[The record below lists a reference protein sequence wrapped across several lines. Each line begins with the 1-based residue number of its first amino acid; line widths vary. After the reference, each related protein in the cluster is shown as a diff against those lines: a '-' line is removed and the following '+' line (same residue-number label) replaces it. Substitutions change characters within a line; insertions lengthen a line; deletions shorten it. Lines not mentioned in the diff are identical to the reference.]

1 MRRRDFLAFTANAAA
16 SAAIAWPLTARAQT
30 DRPRLLGVLMPLSA
44 NDPEAKARIGAFLQ
58 VMADLGWNDGRNL
71 RIEYR
76 WGTGDIERNR
86 KNAAELA
93 VLAPDVILTTGSPTL
108 EPLLQATRTV
118 PVVFV
123 QVSDPVGAG
132 VVESLARPGG
142 NATGFTSSDYVAA
155 GKWLELLKEVAP
167 NAKRVAL
174 LREAN
179 NATGIGQWGASEAF
193 AGSFNLD
200 LQPINTVA
208 FSELERAITHFA
220 TGADCGMVVTNGA
233 PAIVHRDLIIG
244 LAARH
249 RLPAIYP
256 QRLFA
261 TAGGLISYG
270 SDAADSYRRAAA
282 YIDRI
287 LKGTKPSDL
296 PVQNPT
302 KYELVINL
310 KTAKAQGLTVPP
322 SLLTR
327 ADEVIE

>member
-1 MRRRDFLAFTANAAA
+1 MHRRKFIAVLGGAVA
-16 SAAIAWPLTARAQT
+16 AWPLTARAQI
-30 DRPRLLGVLMPLSA
+30 DKPRLIGVLMPLSSD
-44 NDPEAKARIGAFLQ
+44 DPEAKARIVAFLQ
-58 VMADLGWNDGRNL
+58 AMAELGWNDGRNL

-76 WGTGDIERNR
+76 WGSGDSARNR
-86 KNAAELA
+86 SNAAQLA
-93 VLAPDVILTTGSPTL
+93 ALTPDLILATGSPTV
-108 EPLLQATRTV
+108 EPLLQTTRTV

-132 VVESLARPGG
+132 LVESLSRPGG
-142 NATGFTSSDYVAA
+142 NATGFTASDYAGA

-167 NAKRVAL
+167 NVKRVAL
-174 LREAN
+174 LRDAT
-179 NATGIGQWGASEAF
+179 NASGIGQWGASEAF
-193 AGSFNLD
+193 AESFGLD
-200 LQPINTVA
+200 LQPINTATVTEMEHA
-208 FSELERAITHFA
+208 VERFA
-220 TGADCGMVVTNGA
+220 PDADCGMIVTNTA
-233 PAIVHRDLIIG
+233 ASIVHRNLIIG

-270 SDAADSYRRAAA
+270 TNAIDPYRRAAG
-282 YIDRI
+282 YVDRI
-287 LKGTKPSDL
+287 LKGTKPSEL

-310 KTAKAQGLTVPP
+310 KTAKAQGIVVPP
-322 SLLTR
+322 SLLAR